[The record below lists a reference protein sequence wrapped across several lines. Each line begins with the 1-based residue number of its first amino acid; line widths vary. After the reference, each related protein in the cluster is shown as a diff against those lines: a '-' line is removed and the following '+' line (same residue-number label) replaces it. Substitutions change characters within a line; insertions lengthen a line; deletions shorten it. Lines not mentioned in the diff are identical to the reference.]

1 MVSFNLLLASSA
13 LSSINHMQICMF
25 FLLEIQG
32 QLMKETD
39 MKQQEKRLNLIGRA
53 AHTFQTLPL

>member
-1 MVSFNLLLASSA
+1 
-13 LSSINHMQICMF
+13 MQICMF